1 MSEISH
7 VARLHGSLV
16 SMIGRRPS
24 RWPPI
29 DPSRDAHEWPDT
41 MATDWLRLRPI
52 VDGLLHRAA
61 ASKDA
66 ATAIDATR
74 NRADAATNTTP
85 QTQEA
90 THG

>member
-1 MSEISH
+1 MSEIH
-7 VARLHGSLV
+7 HGARVHGSLAL
-16 SMIGRRPS
+16 MIGRRQSP
-24 RWPPI
+24 WPPI
-29 DPSRDAHEWPDT
+29 EPSRDAHAWPDT
-41 MATDWLRLRPI
+41 MATDWRRLRAI

-74 NRADAATNTTP
+74 NRAGAATNTTP
-85 QTQEA
+85 KTQEA

>member
-7 VARLHGSLV
+7 VARRHGSLA
-16 SMIGRRPS
+16 SLIGQRPS
-24 RWPPI
+24 PWHPI
-29 DPSRDAHEWPDT
+29 EPSRDAHEWPDT
-41 MATDWLRLRPI
+41 MVTDWLRLRTI

-66 ATAIDATR
+66 ATAINATR
-74 NRADAATNTTP
+74 NRAGAATNTTP

-90 THG
+90 THV

>member
-1 MSEISH
+1 MSEIRH
-7 VARLHGSLV
+7 GARFHGSAGLDDRSAPV
-16 SMIGRRPS
+16 PTASDRA
-24 RWPPI
+24 
-29 DPSRDAHEWPDT
+29 SRDAHAWPAT
-41 MATDWLRLRPI
+41 RATDWLRLRAI
-52 VDGLLHRAA
+52 VGGLLHRAA